1 MTRMQEL
8 TSLIISMDEIVGKL
22 NSFFTDSVILKL
34 DYSIQALGSDVE
46 VLTGFTSGE
55 LAGEAFTK
63 MCADE
68 TFRESLDTELLS
80 GCFTDTVTTFLT
92 KDNQPISVCLS
103 GFYLGLISDING
115 YIILKV
121 RLFENSTS
129 LKQELV
135 TKKRELDTFIY
146 RAAHDLRGPLATIK
160 GLVNLMRI
168 RQGDSEVDELNEL
181 IEVHA
186 NKLDDRL
193 FKLLYL
199 SDTNGCDEG
208 AKGVTHFDSVKFSLE
223 KTMSDNFQ
231 INRAMLSFKF
241 PKQTFCEV
249 QENRLLQLLN
259 NILLYIISLPV
270 ATLHKEDGIRINF
283 QFEVLPARLHVI
295 IKANGFLV
303 DEKIKNVIMQPE
315 SLYND
320 ILTYPFLFNY
330 YVAQR
335 EARQCKGSLQVNIVE
350 HDEQVVKLVLPISGS
365 LSSTRSAAEK
375 SDPSYQTK
383 SVL

>member
-1 MTRMQEL
+1 
-8 TSLIISMDEIVGKL
+8 MDEVISKL

-34 DYSIQALGSDVE
+34 DHTIQALGSEVE
-46 VLTGFTSGE
+46 LLTGFTSGE
-55 LAGEAFTK
+55 LAGEPFSR

-68 TFRESLDTELLS
+68 TFRESLDTELRS
-80 GCFTDTVTTFLT
+80 GCFTEIVTTFLL

-121 RLFENSTS
+121 KLFENTTS
-129 LKQELV
+129 LKQELIA
-135 TKKRELDTFIY
+135 KKHELDTFIY
-146 RAAHDLRGPLATIK
+146 RTAHDLRGPLATIK

-168 RQGDSEVDELNEL
+168 RQGDNEVDELNEL

-199 SDTNGCDEG
+199 SDTHGFDE
-208 AKGVTHFDSVKFSLE
+208 ATQGVTHFDSVRFSLE
-223 KTMSDNFQ
+223 KTLRDNFQ
-231 INRAMLSFKF
+231 IDDVELLFHF
-241 PKQTFCEV
+241 PKQTYCEV
-249 QENRLLQLLN
+249 SEEKLLQLLN
-259 NILLYIISLPV
+259 NILLYIVSLPV
-270 ATLHKEDGIRINF
+270 AALGKKDTIRIEYH
-283 QFEVLPARLHVI
+283 FEVLPARLNVTVR
-295 IKANGFLV
+295 ANGFLV
-303 DEKIKNVIMQPE
+303 DEKIKRVIMQPE

-335 EARQCKGSLQVNIVE
+335 EARQCKGSLQVTIVE
-350 HDEQVVKLVLPISGS
+350 QNKQVVQLVLPVSTS
-365 LSSTRSAAEK
+365 LSSTRNVDVK
-375 SDPSYQTK
+375 SNKMTNRII
-383 SVL
+383 L